1 LNQSIYLFDVL
12 YIQQQAN
19 QMQTFVGLCRLLG
32 AVFFFFFFFKR
43 LISETMS
50 RAPHSLKKRE
60 RRDSLSV
67 GGRAHTSQTPHK
79 SSTLPQQASSEAHFG
94 FAPVA
99 FVDDVVNACN
109 DYAYDGV
116 DYVERK
122 LRVPGALPRGAERE
136 VGTGA
141 DAVLEAFQRALDL
154 NLDRFELYAL
164 QNLFV
169 LPDASAVRSTRSDSN
184 ADTGRGGGVDDSDEH
199 DHQQQQQQQ
208 QQQQSAT
215 SRSTVVEDSDVA
227 TEAAL
232 DAELE
237 ALLANAEELHSANAL
252 LRDAVQQTQADIGAL
267 QPLMLACRPLTA
279 GDQPQVVLDALMK
292 QVEKLRLQYTQAKEL
307 FDASPAAAA
316 AAGGEAAAAASSTT
330 TTH

>member
-1 LNQSIYLFDVL
+1 
-12 YIQQQAN
+12 
-19 QMQTFVGLCRLLG
+19 
-32 AVFFFFFFFKR
+32 
-43 LISETMS
+43 MS

-67 GGRAHTSQTPHK
+67 GGRGHTSQTSHQ
-79 SSTLPQQASSEAHFG
+79 SSALPQQQQQSSEAHFG

-122 LRVPGALPRGAERE
+122 LRVPGALPRGAERDI
-136 VGTGA
+136 GTGA

-169 LPDASAVRSTRSDSN
+169 MPDAAAAAAVRSTRSDDN
-184 ADTGRGGGVDDSDEH
+184 ADTGRSGGGGDDSGEH
-199 DHQQQQQQQ
+199 HH
-208 QQQQSAT
+208 QQQSAT
-215 SRSTVVEDSDVA
+215 SRSTVDDSDIA
-227 TEAAL
+227 TDAAL

-237 ALLANAEELHSANAL
+237 ALLATAEELHSANAL
-252 LRDAVQQTQADIGAL
+252 LRDAVQQSQSDIGAL
-267 QPLMLACRPLTA
+267 QPLMTACRPLTT
-279 GDQPQVVLDALMK
+279 GDHPQVVLDGLMK
-292 QVEKLRLQYTQAKEL
+292 QVEKLRLQYTQTKAL
-307 FDASPAAAA
+307 FDASPAAT
-316 AAGGEAAAAASSTT
+316 STLR
-330 TTH
+330 